1 MENNINQNMKKNETA
16 LSMEAH
22 RSSLSIS
29 DLTLIALFTAVIAVC
44 SWISIP
50 AAVPFTL
57 QTFAVFLATGLL
69 GGKRGTLTVLVY
81 ILLGAIGV
89 PVFSGFTGGIGHLL
103 GPTGGYI
110 IGFIFSALVMWFAE
124 NRFGKSLKVLAASMV
139 IGLIV
144 CYAFGTAWFMAVYT
158 KETGEIGLMTALGWC
173 VFPYIIPDA
182 VKIALAVILCR
193 RLRPVITQMES
204 RRTSN
209 R

>member
-1 MENNINQNMKKNETA
+1 MENNTTQ
-16 LSMEAH
+16 SMEAH
-22 RSSLSIS
+22 KSSLSIS
-29 DLTLIALFTAVIAVC
+29 DITLIALFTAVIAVC

-57 QTFAVFLATGLL
+57 QTFAVFLTAGLL

-81 ILLGAIGV
+81 ILLGAIGL